1 MVAAVAEGNAGNAG
15 SRLTGFGGAPRG
27 DREMGLRY
35 LGFDELQSARAYR
48 FDLVA
53 KGDQTRRFVVTVD
66 LALFGAHRVAIQE
79 GPALCAR
86 KLAADLE
93 KDVQGEHELTA
104 EDLRAYANARA
115 TEEARRAAARKAG
128 GRRSKG
134 SPTDSQSPWRNS
146 RI

>member
-1 MVAAVAEGNAGNAG
+1 MVAVAEGSAGNAG
-15 SRLTGFGGAPRG
+15 RRSDGFGGAARR

-35 LGFDELQSARAYR
+35 LGFDELQSARGYR

-53 KGDQTRRFVVTVD
+53 KGDETQRFVVTVD
-66 LALFGAHRVAIQE
+66 LALFSAHRVAIQE
-79 GPALCAR
+79 GPALCAQ

-93 KDVQGEHELTA
+93 KHFLGEHELTA
-104 EDLRAYANARA
+104 EDLRAYADARA
-115 TEEARRAAARKAG
+115 TEEARRAEARKAG

-146 RI
+146 RF